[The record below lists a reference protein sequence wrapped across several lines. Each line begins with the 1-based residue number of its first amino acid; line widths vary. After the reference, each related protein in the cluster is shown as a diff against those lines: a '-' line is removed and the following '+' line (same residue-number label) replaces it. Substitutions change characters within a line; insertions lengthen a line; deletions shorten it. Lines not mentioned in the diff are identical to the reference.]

1 MAYHL
6 MTSDLDWLREIK
18 IAADSKQAVGG
29 VPISVAAKLT
39 GFGLVRWVGSYGLTI
54 SSKGLEALSDRV
66 RLHVRDRRRSSVAR
80 PEGAERRGLQRGL
93 PVLLEIEGTRPERVE
108 RAL

>member
-6 MTSDLDWLREIK
+6 MTSDLDWLREINA
-18 IAADSKQAVGG
+18 AADAKQALGG

-39 GFGLVRWVGSYGLTI
+39 GFGFVRWVSAYGLTI
-54 SSKGLEALSDRV
+54 SSKGREALSDRV
-66 RLHVRDRRRSSVAR
+66 RLHVRDRRSSADSR

-93 PVLLEIEGTRPERVE
+93 PVMLEIEGLRAERKE
-108 RAL
+108 RSF